1 MNKYVPQE
9 YFSVLYKKTG
19 KKKCDC
25 GWEMDAINMV
35 AKNPEELTYIRS
47 TNHLMGQ
54 VIDVTPPPALP
65 TNAVEKYEHINDDP
79 HDGWW
84 LQPEWKDLDEGFA
97 EDVKKSLPE
106 SDLQPVYF
114 S

>member
-1 MNKYVPQE
+1 MNHSNKYVPQE
-9 YFSVLYKKTG
+9 YFSVIYKATG

-35 AKNPEELTYIRS
+35 AKNPKELTYIRS

-65 TNAVEKYEHINDDP
+65 NNEIVVNM
-79 HDGWW
+79 DGGVGGSWMEV
-84 LQPEWKDLDEGFA
+84 PEEEFDKMFPSPDIKQLNQSTA
-97 EDVKKSLPE
+97 EVFNP
-106 SDLQPVYF
+106 
-114 S
+114 